1 LSVARLCR
9 AVRQRTL
16 GREFFQTRGLSEVW
30 FVRTRLCQHLGQVR
44 ARIDLFPVIAG
55 VASGAWVFCAL
66 SKAEPMFV
74 GAQSF
79 ASGRGKVSYG
89 K

>member
-1 LSVARLCR
+1 LSVARLRR

-44 ARIDLFPVIAG
+44 ARIDLFPVIASI
-55 VASGAWVFCAL
+55 ASGLGF
-66 SKAEPMFV
+66 
-74 GAQSF
+74 F
-79 ASGRGKVSYG
+79 APYRKLNVCSMAHRVSRMG
-89 K
+89 GVT